1 MQLSV
6 NAKYDFVAN
15 QSLKTLQI
23 FTGQCINC
31 PTKNKMLQSVFL
43 IFLL

>member
-23 FTGQCINC
+23 FTGQSINC
-31 PTKNKMLQSVFL
+31 PTKKK
-43 IFLL
+43 